1 MTQDHHHLSP
11 RSLTSYAWLSIGAAF
26 ATMALKLVAWL
37 MTGSVGLLSDAL
49 ESLVNVGGAT
59 MALLM
64 LHWAAAPPDDEHA
77 YGHNKAEYFS
87 SGFEGTLILAAAIAI
102 SWTAIQ
108 RFLHPQGVEQI
119 GIGLVVS
126 TIATIINFV
135 MARMLL
141 RAGREH
147 TSVALEADGHH
158 LMTDVWTSL
167 GVLVGVGLVW
177 VTGRSIFDPLTA
189 LAVAINTMWTGWR
202 LLREATAG
210 LMDAAWPEDEQRALT
225 DVLAEFKSPDV
236 NFHAVRTRRAGARRF
251 VSFHVLVPGAWT
263 VQKGHELLER
273 VEDRLAQRVSNVTVL
288 THLEPIEDPAS
299 YADSGL
305 GRHG

>member
-1 MTQDHHHLSP
+1 MTQASS
-11 RSLTSYAWLSIGAAF
+11 RSLTSYAWLSIAAAF
-26 ATMALKLVAWL
+26 ATMALKLVAWW

-77 YGHNKAEYFS
+77 YGHSKAEYFS

-102 SWTAIQ
+102 AWTAIQ
-108 RFLHPQGVEQI
+108 RLIHPQPVQQAGL
-119 GIGLVVS
+119 GLVVS
-126 TIATIINFV
+126 AIATGINFAT
-135 MARMLL
+135 ARMLL
-141 RAGREH
+141 RAGRQH
-147 TSVALEADGHH
+147 ASVALEADGHH

-167 GVLVGVGLVW
+167 GVLVGIGLVLL
-177 VTGRSIFDPLTA
+177 TGRDIFDPITA
-189 LAVAINTMWTGWR
+189 LAVAINIIWTGWR

-210 LMDAAWPEDEQRALT
+210 LMDAAWPEAEQQALAE
-225 DVLAEFKSPDV
+225 VLAEFKGTDV

-273 VEDRLAQRVSNVTVL
+273 VEDRLAQRISNVTVL

-299 YADSGL
+299 YADTGL

>member
-1 MTQDHHHLSP
+1 MAA
-11 RSLTSYAWLSIGAAF
+11 SLTRYAWLSIGAAL
-26 ATMALKLVAWL
+26 ATMALKLAAWQL
-37 MTGSVGLLSDAL
+37 TGSVGLLSDAL
-49 ESLVNVGGAT
+49 EALVNVGGAT
-59 MALLM
+59 MALMM
-64 LHWAAAPPDDEHA
+64 LHWAAAPPDEEHA
-77 YGHNKAEYFS
+77 YGHSKAEYFS

-108 RFLHPQGVEQI
+108 RLVHPQPVEQI
-119 GIGLVVS
+119 GVGLVVS
-126 TIATIINFV
+126 TIATVINFAA
-135 MARMLL
+135 ARALL
-141 RAGREH
+141 RAGR
-147 TSVALEADGHH
+147 TYSSVALEADGHH

-167 GVLVGVGLVW
+167 GVLVGVGLVAI
-177 VTGRSIFDPLTA
+177 TGRSIFDPVTA
-189 LAVAINTMWTGWR
+189 IAVAINTMWTGWR

-210 LMDAAWPEDEQRALT
+210 LMDAAWPDDEQRALI
-225 DVLAEFKSPDV
+225 DVLAEFRNPEI

-273 VEDRLAQRVSNVTVL
+273 VEDRLAQRVNNVTVL

>member
-1 MTQDHHHLSP
+1 MAAAK
-11 RSLTSYAWLSIGAAF
+11 LTRYAWISIGAAL
-26 ATMALKLVAWL
+26 ATMALKTVAWL
-37 MTGSVGLLSDAL
+37 LTDSVGLLSDAL

-77 YGHNKAEYFS
+77 YGHSKAEYFS
-87 SGFEGTLILAAAIAI
+87 SGFEGTLILVASIAI
-102 SWTAIQ
+102 GWAAIQ
-108 RFLHPQGVEQI
+108 RLLHPQPIEQVGV
-119 GIGLVVS
+119 GLAVS
-126 TIATIINFV
+126 AVATVINLFA
-135 MARMLL
+135 ARILL
-141 RAGREH
+141 RAGKDH
-147 TSVALEADGHH
+147 GSVALDADGHH

-167 GVLVGVGLVW
+167 GVFAGVGLV
-177 VTGRSIFDPLTA
+177 VLTGQTIFDPLTA
-189 LAVAINTMWTGWR
+189 LAVAVNIMWTGVR

-210 LMDAAWPEDEQRALT
+210 LMDAAWPEEEQRALT
-225 DVLAEFKSPDV
+225 EVLAEFQAPGIG
-236 NFHAVRTRRAGARRF
+236 FHAVRTRRAAARRF

-273 VEDRLAQRVSNVTVL
+273 IEDRLAERVTNVTVL

>member
-1 MTQDHHHLSP
+1 MAA
-11 RSLTSYAWLSIGAAF
+11 SLTRYAWLSIGAAL
-26 ATMALKLVAWL
+26 ATMALKLAAWQL
-37 MTGSVGLLSDAL
+37 TGSVGLLSDAL
-49 ESLVNVGGAT
+49 EALVNVGGAT
-59 MALLM
+59 MALMM
-64 LHWAAAPPDDEHA
+64 LHWAAAPPDEEHA
-77 YGHNKAEYFS
+77 YGHSKAEYFS

-108 RFLHPQGVEQI
+108 RLVHPQPVEQI
-119 GIGLVVS
+119 GVGLVVS
-126 TIATIINFV
+126 TIATVINFAA
-135 MARMLL
+135 ARALL
-141 RAGREH
+141 RAGR
-147 TSVALEADGHH
+147 TYSSVALEADGHH

-167 GVLVGVGLVW
+167 GVLVGVGLVAI
-177 VTGRSIFDPLTA
+177 TGRSIFDPLTA
-189 LAVAINTMWTGWR
+189 IAVAINTMWTGWR

-210 LMDAAWPEDEQRALT
+210 LMDAAWPDDEQRALI
-225 DVLAEFKSPDV
+225 DVLAEFRNPEI

-273 VEDRLAQRVSNVTVL
+273 VEDRLAQRVNNVTVL